1 MLIPVDDPDDERLA
15 VFRLNERQLSN
26 RLQRRNDDG
35 EGLFMAEGDLVV
47 ERALEAGC
55 EPVAA
60 LVDRHRPPPV
70 TSVLLEVAPVYAG
83 GERVRALVTKLG
95 VPNSVVAIFHRP
107 PRSSVEALA
116 DGAHR
121 LVLVEAVDNP
131 ANIGAVVRNAAGL
144 GWDGLIIDN
153 TSADPLARRSL
164 RVSMGHALVLPHA
177 RTTDV
182 VATIAHLARSG
193 FIIAALT
200 PDAEATDI
208 DDIGRTGLDNIDTN
222 GTVGRVDTS
231 DRLVV
236 CMGAERVGLSSEVI
250 AAATLRVRIPM
261 HRGVDS
267 LNVAA
272 ATAIVCHALR
282 RR

>member
-1 MLIPVDDPDDERLA
+1 MPDLIPVDDPDDARLA
-15 VFRLNERQLSN
+15 AFRLNERQLSS
-26 RLQRRNDDG
+26 RPQRRNDDG

-55 EPVAA
+55 EPVLA
-60 LVDRHRPPPV
+60 LVDELRPPPV
-70 TSVLLEVAPVYAG
+70 TGVLLERIPVYAG
-83 GERVRALVTKLG
+83 GDKVRALVTKLG
-95 VPNSVVAIFHRP
+95 VPNSIVALFRRP
-107 PRSSVEALA
+107 PRHTVTELA
-116 DGAHR
+116 AAARR

-144 GWDGLIIDN
+144 GWDGLIVDA

-177 RTTDV
+177 RTRDV
-182 VATIAHLARSG
+182 AATIAELATAG
-193 FIIAALT
+193 FVVAALT
-200 PDAEATDI
+200 PAPDAVDI
-208 DDIGRTGLDNIDTN
+208 DA
-222 GTVGRVDTS
+222 VEPPE
-231 DRLVV
+231 RLVV
-236 CMGAERVGLSSEVI
+236 CMGAERVGLSGEVQ

-261 HRGVDS
+261 HHGVDS

-272 ATAIVCHALR
+272 ATAIACHALR

>member
-60 LVDRHRPPPV
+60 LVDRDRPPPV
-70 TSVLLEVAPVYAG
+70 TSVLLDLTPVYAG

-95 VPNSVVAIFHRP
+95 VPNSIVAIFRRP

-131 ANIGAVVRNAAGL
+131 ANIGAIVRNAAGL
-144 GWDGLIIDN
+144 GWDGLIIDS

-193 FIIAALT
+193 FTIAALT

-208 DDIGRTGLDNIDTN
+208 DDIENTNNN
-222 GTVGRVDTS
+222 GTVGRIDTS

-250 AAATLRVRIPM
+250 AAAALRVRIPM

>member
-1 MLIPVDDPDDERLA
+1 VPDLIPVDDPDDARLA
-15 VFRLNERQLSN
+15 AFRLNERQLSS
-26 RLQRRNDDG
+26 RPQRRNDDG

-55 EPVAA
+55 EPVLA
-60 LVDRHRPPPV
+60 LVDELRPPPV
-70 TSVLLEVAPVYAG
+70 TGVLLERIPVYAG
-83 GERVRALVTKLG
+83 GDKVRALVTKLG
-95 VPNSVVAIFHRP
+95 VPNSIVALFRRP
-107 PRSSVEALA
+107 PRHTVTELA
-116 DGAHR
+116 AAARR

-144 GWDGLIIDN
+144 GWDGLIVDA

-177 RTTDV
+177 RTRDV
-182 VATIAHLARSG
+182 AATIAELATAG
-193 FIIAALT
+193 FVVAALT
-200 PDAEATDI
+200 PAPDAVDI
-208 DDIGRTGLDNIDTN
+208 DA
-222 GTVGRVDTS
+222 VEPPE
-231 DRLVV
+231 RLVV
-236 CMGAERVGLSSEVI
+236 CMGAERVGLSGEVQ

-261 HRGVDS
+261 HHGVDS

-272 ATAIVCHALR
+272 ATAIACHALR

>member
-1 MLIPVDDPDDERLA
+1 MLIQVDDPDDERLA

-26 RLQRRNDDG
+26 RPQRRNDDG

-55 EPVAA
+55 EPVVA
-60 LVDRHRPPPV
+60 LVDELRPPPV
-70 TSVLLEVAPVYAG
+70 TELLLTRIPVYAG

-95 VPNSVVAIFHRP
+95 VPNSIVAIFQRP
-107 PRSSVEALA
+107 PRTTVDALA
-116 DGAHR
+116 ATAHR

-131 ANIGAVVRNAAGL
+131 ANIGAIIRNAAGL
-144 GWDGLIIDN
+144 GWDGMIVDA

-164 RVSMGHALVLPHA
+164 RVSMGHAVVFPHA

-182 VATIAHLARSG
+182 AATVARLVATG
-193 FIIAALT
+193 FSVAALT
-200 PDAEATDI
+200 PDADATDI
-208 DDIGRTGLDNIDTN
+208 DDITPP
-222 GTVGRVDTS
+222 

-236 CMGAERVGLSSEVI
+236 CMGAERVGLSDDVLAVAS
-250 AAATLRVRIPM
+250 LRVRIPM
-261 HRGVDS
+261 HHGVDS

-272 ATAIVCHALR
+272 ATAIVCYGLR